1 MRWKDRWRANLD
13 KYDISVGDIVQE
25 TGLSYQYV
33 WDIKNDHKAGYRVRE
48 AIEDATQEIIR
59 RRQKNDNIRADI
71 DGGGAD
77 NGSGTVSE

>member
-1 MRWKDRWRANLD
+1 MSWKDKWRANLD

-33 WDIKNDHKAGYRVRE
+33 WDIKTNRKVGYRVRDT
-48 AIEDATQEIIR
+48 IESATRKIIR
-59 RRQKNDNIRADI
+59 RRQKSDKIGVDI

-77 NGSGTVSE
+77 NGSGTLS